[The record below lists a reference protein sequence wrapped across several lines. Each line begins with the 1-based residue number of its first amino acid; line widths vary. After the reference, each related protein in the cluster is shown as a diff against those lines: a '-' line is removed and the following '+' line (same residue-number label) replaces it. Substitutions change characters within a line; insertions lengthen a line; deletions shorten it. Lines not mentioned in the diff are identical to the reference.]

1 LKIPVIDIFAG
12 PGGLG
17 EGFSTSMSP
26 DNTPAFDVRLS
37 IEKDSVAFR
46 TLTLRSFYRQFK
58 DNIPNEYYLYLMN
71 EISREE
77 LFNNKKYKEE
87 VDAAYKHVWQAELG
101 AEAQIAENADA
112 KIKERLGS
120 HKKPW
125 VLIGGP
131 PCQAYSLVGRA
142 RMRGADTDKFNNDHR
157 HFLYKE
163 YLRILARHMP
173 DVFIFENVKGML
185 SSKVN
190 GHLIFDTIFK
200 DLRFPVKSLEN
211 TELDKKGSY
220 TNLEYNI
227 YSFLNGESEV
237 LFQED
242 FDSRDFVVKAEKYGI
257 PQTRHRVI
265 LLGVRSDIKHKPDK
279 LKQRAKCNLWD
290 IIGGVPKIRSAL
302 SKEPDS
308 LASWIGAIQTISKT
322 EWYESI
328 PASSNFKKTI
338 NESLKE
344 LKTVNSQGSE
354 FVSCQCRT
362 GKYDEWYIDK
372 RLPGLCNHSSR
383 SHIRGDLKRY
393 FFASCFAKENRRTPR
408 LSDFPEEFLPN
419 HKNVQDA
426 IKNGKFAD
434 RFRVQLKNEPS
445 KTITSHIGKDGHY
458 FIHPDSAQCRSLTVR
473 EAARLQT
480 FPDNYFFEGPR
491 TQQYAQV
498 GNAVPPLL
506 ARDIADIVYD
516 LLKRAGTA

>member
-1 LKIPVIDIFAG
+1 MKIPVIDMFAG

-37 IEKDSVAFR
+37 IEKDSAAFR

-58 DNIPNEYYLYLMN
+58 DNIPDEYYLYLMN
-71 EISREE
+71 EISHEE
-77 LFNNKKYKEE
+77 LFNNKRYKEE
-87 VDAAYKHVWQAELG
+87 VDAAYEHVWQAELG
-101 AEAQIAENADA
+101 AEAQIAEKADD
-112 KIKERLGS
+112 KIKERLGKS
-120 HKKPW
+120 KKPW

-131 PCQAYSLVGRA
+131 PCQAYSLVGRV
-142 RMRGADTDKFNNDHR
+142 RMMGVDTDKFNNDSR

-173 DVFIFENVKGML
+173 DVFVFENVKGIL

-190 GHLIFDTIFK
+190 GHLIFDTILK
-200 DLRFPVKSLEN
+200 DLSFPVKSLKN
-211 TELDKKGSY
+211 TELEKRGSD
-220 TNLEYNI
+220 TSLEYKI
-227 YSFLNGESEV
+227 YSFLNGEGEV
-237 LFQED
+237 FFQEP
-242 FDSRDFVVKAEKYGI
+242 FNSPDFVVKTEKYGI
-257 PQTRHRVI
+257 PQARHRVI
-265 LLGVRSDIKHKPDK
+265 LLGVRSDIKHKPDT
-279 LKQRAKCNLWD
+279 LKQRAKCTLWD
-290 IIGGVPKIRSAL
+290 IIGHVPKIRSSL

-308 LASWIGAIQTISKT
+308 LASWVGAIETIAKT
-322 EWYESI
+322 EWYRSI
-328 PASSNFKKTI
+328 PVSSNFKTII

-344 LKTVNSQGSE
+344 LKITSSQGSE
-354 FVSCQCRT
+354 FVSSQCRT
-362 GKYDEWYIDK
+362 SKYNEWYIDK
-372 RLPGLCNHSSR
+372 RLPGVCNHSSR
-383 SHIRGDLKRY
+383 SHIREDLKRY
-393 FFASCFAKENRRTPR
+393 FFASCFVKANGRTPK
-408 LSDFPEEFLPN
+408 LSDFPKELLPN

-426 IKNGKFAD
+426 IKNGKFVD

-491 TQQYAQV
+491 TQQYVQV

-506 ARDIADIVYD
+506 ARDIADIVYN
-516 LLKRAGTA
+516 LLKRANTV